1 MHVSRLLSN
10 SFAPRSSVLW
20 GVILLTCL
28 GLLPTVSSC
37 GDEEGNYSGV
47 DLAGIRVVPREV
59 TFSQIAI
66 GESETQT
73 VMVEN
78 TGGSELIVARYRWS
92 GAAGDFSVQGLDD
105 MRIPVDGADNFSIV
119 YAPTDDAFDDAV
131 LTIES
136 NAGNA
141 TVTVTSLGQAAVL
154 RTDPAEVTL
163 ISDEVGQ
170 AVAQNLRIF
179 NAGTQSFVL
188 SRASLVTGSSDF
200 RMVAMDFE
208 LPVTLEISGEVTL
221 QVLYTPAGFGSDE
234 ATLLLE
240 HDAANAVDGATIVPV
255 LGALR
260 TPQLTPDPDF
270 IEFGAVPM
278 DEPRTETATLTNTG
292 QTTLEIY
299 DVYMARGSSEDMSIV
314 ALGDQEYVPEAVEIV
329 SLEPGENV
337 ILEVVYTPTDGGAD
351 AGTVNIFSNDPEFSI
366 YGLQMGG
373 RLDAPFLSVSPAA
386 LGFGNVAQSLHRDL
400 GLIVRNAGTGTLLL
414 DDPVIVDGT
423 NFSLL
428 NAALYPDE
436 LGMDEAFELMVRF
449 SPAAEGTLEDHLTIA
464 SSNDPINSPI
474 DVLLGGFGAGEPYCE
489 LTVVPNTI
497 NFGLVPRG
505 SSQVARGAVRNTGP
519 GNCQVSRVV
528 LQPPPFGGLGPFGD
542 LFSDAFGLVGVT
554 PSPPFAMGPGEH
566 FLIEASYSPIRLT
579 AMSESLGDTG
589 SVQIDA
595 VDPVDGSAIQCGSVA
610 LFSFSGMTRQCGVNL
625 QARSGVADIA
635 AIPSA
640 VDFGLVTRGCNSQEV
655 TVNVYNI
662 GSAPVTISDV
672 GLESCTPEF
681 RLTGVP
687 AEVSSPDGY
696 TLNSGSPP
704 IPLKV
709 RYTPAGLYASSCEL
723 VITSD
728 AGGTARLVVPLT
740 GEGTSLSEQTDHFE
754 QISGRKVDVL
764 FVIDNSGSMSEE
776 QDSLVRNFDDFIRT
790 AETWG
795 TDFQLG
801 IVTTEADD
809 EFDGRLPGEFIG
821 DPRILTPATPNLA
834 AEFIDH
840 AEVGASGDGAREAGL
855 ESAHLALS
863 DPNIS
868 DVAEC
873 SADCVEP
880 YSCVP
885 NARGTESR
893 CGGYNRSFL
902 RDDAA
907 LELVFLSDEQD
918 QSRGTIAFYI
928 DFFQAIKGARNRALF
943 HASAIVGPRGGCSGA
958 GGEAD
963 AGSDY
968 LDVAEATDGVT
979 GSICDD
985 SFATHLANIGNR
997 AFGLRVQFFLSR
1009 IADPGTVEVTDSG
1022 GRDMTGWSFDE
1033 GSNSIVFTETSA
1045 PRPGESFDVSYT
1057 ARCF

>member
-1 MHVSRLLSN
+1 MRNLPFYSN
-10 SFAPRSSVLW
+10 SLAPSTLFRGVVL
-20 GVILLTCL
+20 VLCL
-28 GLLPTVSSC
+28 GLIPVMSSC
-37 GDEEGNYSGV
+37 GDEGGAYSGV
-47 DLAGIRVVPREV
+47 DLAGIRVVPNVV
-59 TFSQIAI
+59 TFSQISI

-78 TGGSELIVARYRWS
+78 IGGSELIVADYRWTGS
-92 GAAGDFSVQGLDD
+92 AGDFSIEGLDG
-105 MRIPVDGADNFSIV
+105 MRIPTGGAGNFSII
-119 YAPTDDAFDDAV
+119 YAPTDEQFDDAE
-131 LTIES
+131 LHIES

-141 TVTVTSLGQAAVL
+141 TVTVTSVGQAAIL
-154 RTDPAEVTL
+154 RTDPSEVTL
-163 ISDEVGQ
+163 ISDSVGE
-170 AVAQNLRIF
+170 AVAQNLRIY
-179 NAGTQSFVL
+179 NAGTQSFEI
-188 SRASLVTGSSDF
+188 SGASLITGSSDF

-208 LPVTLEISGEVTL
+208 LPVTLDIGGSITL
-221 QVLYTPAGFGSDE
+221 QVLYTPSGFGSDE
-234 ATLLLE
+234 ANLLLE
-240 HDAANAVDGATIVPV
+240 HDAANAIDGATIVPV
-255 LGALR
+255 IGALR
-260 TPQLTPDPDF
+260 TPQLTPDPVF
-270 IEFGAVPM
+270 VEFGPVAM
-278 DEPRTETATLTNTG
+278 EETKVESTTLTNTG

-299 DVYMARGSSEDMSIV
+299 DVYMAHGSSEDF
-314 ALGDQEYVPEAVEIV
+314 AIV
-329 SLEPGENV
+329 SLNGVDYVPDEVEVVSVEPGEGV
-337 ILEVVYTPTDGGAD
+337 VLELAYTPTDGGVD
-351 AGTVNIFSNDPEFSI
+351 AGTANVFSNDPEYSI
-366 YGLQMGG
+366 YGIQMGG
-373 RLDAPFLSVSPAA
+373 RLDAPYLSVQPPA
-386 LGFGNVAQSLHRDL
+386 LGFGNVAQSLHRDI
-400 GLIVRNAGTGTLLL
+400 GLIVRNAGTGRLLL
-414 DDPVIVDGT
+414 DDPVITDGT
-423 NFSLL
+423 NFSLV

-449 SPAAEGTLEDHLTIA
+449 SPTVEGTLADVLTIA
-464 SSNDPINSPI
+464 ASNDPLNSPI
-474 DVLLGGFGAGEPYCE
+474 EVPLGGFGAGEPYCE
-489 LTVVPNTI
+489 LTVIPSTI

-519 GNCQVSRVV
+519 GNCQVSRVF
-528 LQPPPFGGLGPFGD
+528 LQPPPFGGIPPFD
-542 LFSDAFGLVGVT
+542 ELFSDAFALVGVT
-554 PSPPFAMGPGEH
+554 PPPPFVMGPGDH
-566 FLIEASYSPIRLT
+566 FLVEASYAPISLT

-595 VDPVDGSAIQCGSVA
+595 TDPVDGSTIQCGSVA

-625 QARSGVADIA
+625 QARSGVAAVA

-662 GSAPVTISDV
+662 GSAPVKVTDI
-672 GLESCTPEF
+672 GFESCTPEF

-687 AEVSSPDGY
+687 PEVSTPDGY
-696 TLNSGSPP
+696 TLASGSPP

-709 RYTPAGLYASSCEL
+709 RYTPAGLYASSCDL
-723 VITSD
+723 VITSN
-728 AGGTARLVVPLT
+728 AGGSTRLVVPLT
-740 GEGTSLSEQTDHFE
+740 GEGTSLSEQIDHFE

-764 FVIDNSGSMSEE
+764 FVVDNSGSMSEE
-776 QDSLVRNFDDFIRT
+776 QDSLTRNFADFIRT

-801 IVTTEADD
+801 IITTEADD
-809 EFDGRLPGEFIG
+809 EFEGRLPGELIG
-821 DPRILTPATPNLA
+821 DPRILTPDTPNLS
-834 AEFIDH
+834 AEFTDH
-840 AEVGASGDGAREAGL
+840 AEVGASGDGARESGL
-855 ESAHLALS
+855 EAAHLALS

-873 SADCVEP
+873 GADCVEP
-880 YSCVP
+880 YACVP

-902 RDDAA
+902 RDDAS

-918 QSRGTIAFYI
+918 QSRGTVAFYI
-928 DFFQAIKGARNRALF
+928 DFFQSIKGARNRALF

-963 AGSDY
+963 AGADY

-1009 IADPGTVEVTDSG
+1009 VADPATVEVTDAS
-1022 GRDMTGWSFDE
+1022 GRDMSGWSFDE
-1033 GSNSIVFTETSA
+1033 ESNSVVFSEGSA
-1045 PRPGESFDVSYT
+1045 PRPGESFDVEYT